1 MGVCVK
7 TRIMVYY
14 APNLVTGYARNRI
27 YSEISLKCFKNAV
40 NMLYFCLHKIYITEL

>member
-27 YSEISLKCFKNAV
+27 YSDFSLKCFENAV
-40 NMLYFCLHKIYITEL
+40 NMRYFPLK